1 MGKRLDPEPFRLA
14 RDGCRKDTND
24 SPLPSAEDKCE
35 SFSRLENALAVLDNT
50 DDAKAFNVI
59 WVDPPPHFIVPA
71 PNGG

>member
-1 MGKRLDPEPFRLA
+1 LRVA
-14 RDGCRKDTND
+14 RPTVT
-24 SPLPSAEDKCE
+24 S
-35 SFSRLENALAVLDNT
+35 LENALAVLDNT